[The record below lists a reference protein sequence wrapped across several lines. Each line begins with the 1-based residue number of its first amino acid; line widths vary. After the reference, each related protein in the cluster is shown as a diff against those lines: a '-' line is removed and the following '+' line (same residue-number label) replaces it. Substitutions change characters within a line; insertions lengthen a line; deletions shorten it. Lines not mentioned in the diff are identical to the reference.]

1 MKEGFQNEKV
11 HFGVRQQTNL
21 LRDQVAHVTRCGRT
35 FSFKKL
41 CPRNRACHQGSG
53 SRDFAR
59 NADGGGIDSLGL
71 PSVTGSIQLF
81 PRSEESECLQDL
93 CAGIEK
99 LPMQLAQG
107 VRMLDGHFGCEL
119 STSFSGA
126 DFFASRATV
135 HPSAT
140 LEFEE
145 VSAVS
150 QYNALLCNLL
160 QYVFS
165 LSHMRSWPC
174 CVVCAKTT
182 AAAPTSPASVPNFA
196 ETIGRP
202 RLSSA
207 KMCSRQLRWNA
218 SQYKPPAIPKPPPT
232 TTISGSST
240 FTRNATLTPSASPA
254 EVNIA
259 VASLSPF
266 DAARNTSSQVSA
278 SSRFSALANA
288 KRFATAG
295 PEANSSSTG
304 RSFAPQWVHT
314 VLNGLLDSVIALPFA
329 PFNGWPSSTRQ
340 ELIPVPTVTYANR
353 RCPSPAPKVASPTAA
368 ARTSDSTCAGAIP
381 DNLS

>member
-35 FSFKKL
+35 FPFKKL
-41 CPRNRACHQGSG
+41 CPRNRACHQGPG

-107 VRMLDGHFGCEL
+107 IRMLDGHFGCEL

-145 VSAVS
+145 VSTVS

-174 CVVCAKTT
+174 CVVARRRRPRPPPVRHQS
-182 AAAPTSPASVPNFA
+182 PTSRRRSAGHGCHRRRCVRGSSVGMLPN
-196 ETIGRP
+196 T
-202 RLSSA
+202 
-207 KMCSRQLRWNA
+207 SR
-218 SQYKPPAIPKPPPT
+218 PPT
-232 TTISGSST
+232 P
-240 FTRNATLTPSASPA
+240 NHP
-254 EVNIA
+254 
-259 VASLSPF
+259 
-266 DAARNTSSQVSA
+266 
-278 SSRFSALANA
+278 
-288 KRFATAG
+288 
-295 PEANSSSTG
+295 
-304 RSFAPQWVHT
+304 
-314 VLNGLLDSVIALPFA
+314 
-329 PFNGWPSSTRQ
+329 
-340 ELIPVPTVTYANR
+340 R
-353 RCPSPAPKVASPTAA
+353 RRPSPGRAHSLEMP
-368 ARTSDSTCAGAIP
+368 R
-381 DNLS
+381 